1 MGGERVGKSK
11 QVFETVKDTRV
22 SKNKLAREKE
32 QKANNNNNNIIDS
45 DFAVM
50 FFLTFPLLNVNY
62 SRS

>member
-1 MGGERVGKSK
+1 MEGERVGKSK

-32 QKANNNNNNIIDS
+32 QNANNNNIIDS

>member
-32 QKANNNNNNIIDS
+32 QKANNNNIIDS

>member
-22 SKNKLAREKE
+22 SKNKLARERE
-32 QKANNNNNNIIDS
+32 LKANNNNIIDS

>member
-22 SKNKLAREKE
+22 SKNKLARERE
-32 QKANNNNNNIIDS
+32 QKANNNNIIDS

-50 FFLTFPLLNVNY
+50 FVLTFPLLNVNY

>member
-32 QKANNNNNNIIDS
+32 QKAKNNNIIDS

>member
-22 SKNKLAREKE
+22 SKNKLTRERE
-32 QKANNNNNNIIDS
+32 QKANNNNIIDS

>member
-11 QVFETVKDTRV
+11 QVFKTVKDTRV
-22 SKNKLAREKE
+22 SKNKLARERE
-32 QKANNNNNNIIDS
+32 QKANNNNIIDS

>member
-11 QVFETVKDTRV
+11 QVFGTVKDTRV
-22 SKNKLAREKE
+22 SKNKLARERE
-32 QKANNNNNNIIDS
+32 QKANNNNIIDS

>member
-22 SKNKLAREKE
+22 SKNKLARERE
-32 QKANNNNNNIIDS
+32 QKANNNNIIDS

-50 FFLTFPLLNVNY
+50 FFLTFPLLNVNH

>member
-22 SKNKLAREKE
+22 SKNKLARERE
-32 QKANNNNNNIIDS
+32 QKANNNNIIDS

>member
-1 MGGERVGKSK
+1 MGGGRVGKSK

-22 SKNKLAREKE
+22 SKNKLARERE
-32 QKANNNNNNIIDS
+32 QKANNNNIIDS

>member
-1 MGGERVGKSK
+1 MEGERVGKSK

-22 SKNKLAREKE
+22 SKNKLARERE
-32 QKANNNNNNIIDS
+32 QKANNNNIIDS

>member
-22 SKNKLAREKE
+22 SKNKLARERE
-32 QKANNNNNNIIDS
+32 QKANNNNIIDS

-50 FFLTFPLLNVNY
+50 FFLTFPFLNVNY

>member
-1 MGGERVGKSK
+1 MGGKRVGKSK

-22 SKNKLAREKE
+22 SKNKLARERE
-32 QKANNNNNNIIDS
+32 QKANNNNIIDS

>member
-1 MGGERVGKSK
+1 MGGERVAKSK

-32 QKANNNNNNIIDS
+32 QKANNNNIIDS

>member
-1 MGGERVGKSK
+1 M
-11 QVFETVKDTRV
+11 
-22 SKNKLAREKE
+22 NKLARERK
-32 QKANNNNNNIIDS
+32 QKANNNNNIIDS

>member
-32 QKANNNNNNIIDS
+32 QKANNNNIIDS

-62 SRS
+62 ARS

>member
-22 SKNKLAREKE
+22 SKNKLARERE
-32 QKANNNNNNIIDS
+32 QKANNNNIIDS
-45 DFAVM
+45 DFVVM